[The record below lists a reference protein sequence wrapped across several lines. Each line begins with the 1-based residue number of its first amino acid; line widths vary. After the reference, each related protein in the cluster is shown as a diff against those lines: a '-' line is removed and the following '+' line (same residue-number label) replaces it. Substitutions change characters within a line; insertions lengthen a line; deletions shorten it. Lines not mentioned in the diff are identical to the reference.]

1 MRVIIGCEFSG
12 VVRDAFSSRGHD
24 AWSCDTEPTLSPGQ
38 HYQEDIFSVLNRTK
52 GTWDLAIFHPPCTY
66 LCNSSVRWLYKKGVK
81 TNGRDET
88 RWENMRK
95 GGEFF
100 QKLRDCGIPRI
111 ALENPVPHSYAL
123 EYMGPYSQIIQP
135 WQFGHTENK
144 KTALWLF
151 GLPLLRE
158 TNNVKYLMK
167 NMLKKDTD
175 KTHYMSPGKDRG
187 KRRSIFFKGI
197 GEAMADQWGRTN
209 E

>member
-1 MRVIIGCEFSG
+1 MKIICACEFSG
-12 VVRDAFSSRGHD
+12 TVSGAFRDRGHD
-24 AWSCDTEPTLSPGQ
+24 AWSCDLLPTEGRYPEY
-38 HYQEDIFSVLNRTK
+38 HYEGDVFDILND
-52 GTWDLAIFHPPCTY
+52 GWDMMIGHPECRFLT
-66 LCNSSVRWLYKKGVK
+66 NSGVRWLYKKGIK

-88 RWENMRK
+88 RWANMRS

-151 GLPLLRE
+151 GLPLLQE
-158 TNNVKYLMK
+158 TNNVKHLMK
-167 NMLKKDTD
+167 NMPKRETD

-187 KRRSIFFKGI
+187 KRRSVFFQGI
-197 GEAMADQWGRTN
+197 GDAMADQWSDK
-209 E
+209 